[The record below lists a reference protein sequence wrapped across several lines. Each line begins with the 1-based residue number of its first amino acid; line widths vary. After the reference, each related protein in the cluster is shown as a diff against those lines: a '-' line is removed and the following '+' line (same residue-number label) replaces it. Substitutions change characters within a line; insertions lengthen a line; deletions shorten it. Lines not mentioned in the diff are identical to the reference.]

1 MSTSTAKK
9 PKSARP
15 ARSIQTMI
23 RMPADVR
30 SRLERL
36 AELED
41 RSVSKIAVLCI
52 VQGLPLRE
60 AGS

>member
-1 MSTSTAKK
+1 MRASTAKK
-9 PKSARP
+9 TKPGRP

-23 RMPADVR
+23 RMPAGVR

-52 VQGLPLRE
+52 EQGLPLRE

>member
-1 MSTSTAKK
+1 MRTSTAKK
-9 PKSARP
+9 PKSDRP
-15 ARSIQTMI
+15 ARSIQTMV
-23 RMPADVR
+23 RMPAAVR

-41 RSVSKIAVLCI
+41 RSISKIAVLCI
-52 VQGLPLRE
+52 EQGLPLRE